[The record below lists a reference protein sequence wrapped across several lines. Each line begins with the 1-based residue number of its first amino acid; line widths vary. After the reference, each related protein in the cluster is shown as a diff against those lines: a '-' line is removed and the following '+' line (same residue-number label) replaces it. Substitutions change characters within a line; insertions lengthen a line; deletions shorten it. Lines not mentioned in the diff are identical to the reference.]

1 MILHAAFPFRA
12 DSPVKEGLFPC
23 PKKEMKKPPTSA
35 KEKKMSAN
43 AVTLLDAAKRFDNT
57 GKIAK
62 LVEIMAQTNEIL
74 EDALWLEGNLPTG
87 HRTTV
92 RTGLPA
98 AAWRI
103 LNYGVQPSKSTTKSI
118 DDTCGMLEAYAEV
131 DKSLADLNGASADWR
146 MSEEAGFVEAMNQ
159 EMAKTLFYG
168 DIHEEPQKFMGLSPR
183 YNALSGFDCAENVLD
198 FGGTGGANTSIWLCG
213 WGEDT
218 LHGIF
223 PKGSQAGL
231 QIKDLGEQTLL
242 DDNGGHYQGYR
253 SHFKWDCGLSLRDWR
268 YAVRICNID
277 TASFADI
284 INGSAASVGTNL
296 IRLMIAAA
304 NKIPSANK
312 AQMAWYMNRDVKT
325 VLDIMAMEKANVQ
338 LSVDQ
343 IEGKP
348 VTRFLGM
355 PVRRVDALHNNEE
368 RLV

>member
-1 MILHAAFPFRA
+1 
-12 DSPVKEGLFPC
+12 
-23 PKKEMKKPPTSA
+23 
-35 KEKKMSAN
+35 MSAN

-168 DIHEEPQKFMGLSPR
+168 
-183 YNALSGFDCAENVLD
+183 
-198 FGGTGGANTSIWLCG
+198 
-213 WGEDT
+213 
-218 LHGIF
+218 
-223 PKGSQAGL
+223 
-231 QIKDLGEQTLL
+231 
-242 DDNGGHYQGYR
+242 
-253 SHFKWDCGLSLRDWR
+253 
-268 YAVRICNID
+268 
-277 TASFADI
+277 
-284 INGSAASVGTNL
+284 
-296 IRLMIAAA
+296 
-304 NKIPSANK
+304 
-312 AQMAWYMNRDVKT
+312 
-325 VLDIMAMEKANVQ
+325 
-338 LSVDQ
+338 
-343 IEGKP
+343 
-348 VTRFLGM
+348 
-355 PVRRVDALHNNEE
+355 
-368 RLV
+368 